1 MDLAVRLRGVT
12 KRYNRITAL
21 AGIDLEIPAGSV
33 YGIVGPNGA
42 GKTTLMRIL
51 VGALAPDGGDVQV
64 LGLDPR
70 QERRRV
76 RSQIGYMP
84 QAPVLYEDLTAAENV
99 AFFAR
104 GHVLDAVRERVQRSL
119 EFIDL
124 VDRAGDVVRTLSGGM
139 RQRVSLAAA
148 LVHQPRVLLLDEPT
162 AGIDPELRHSFWQR
176 FRDLTAHG
184 TTLLISTHQ
193 MDEVV
198 HCDRVAILRA
208 GKVLADEPPQRLLTE
223 GRAVVTVWVGETPHR
238 HEMAGYPD
246 ELPRILR
253 RWRLDPA
260 VTRIEVEGQT
270 LEDAVLALI
279 EREKAG
285 SDDG

>member
-12 KRYNRITAL
+12 KQYDRITAL

-104 GHVLDAVRERVQRSL
+104 GHLLDAVRERVQRSL
-119 EFIDL
+119 EFTDL
-124 VDRAGDVVRTLSGGM
+124 VERAGDVVRTLSGGM

-162 AGIDPELRHSFWQR
+162 AGIDPELRHAFWQR

-198 HCDRVAILRA
+198 HCDQVAILRA

-238 HEMAGYPD
+238 HEIVDSPD

-279 EREKAG
+279 EREEAG

>member
-253 RWRLDPA
+253 RWRLDPE